1 LIEIVEIQTRVVF
14 DKNRDGIVSI
24 EEAKYFLDEH
34 DQVDFNTFVAQA
46 WPCIKPFLMMG
57 SGLFKP
63 PAAPE
68 TEGVEEYQETEDHAE
83 LENDPADEL
92 TGQQEDVGE
101 GEVVETT
108 TKSPIYDPLSQDLI
122 EQASDA
128 RHKFSAADRELRDI
142 ETEIKNIQ
150 DLLAKDYGPDEEFA
164 PLYGECFN
172 HEDREYI
179 YKLCPFD
186 KAIQQPKQGGSETRL
201 GTWERWS
208 GADDNKYSSMLYSN
222 WAGCWNGPQRSTSVE
237 ILCGLENQLTAVSEP
252 NRCEYHCKFETPSAC
267 NLNLH
272 AKMYAFRVQTFA
284 ISCAARFCN
293 DHQQSTRTI
302 ATSVW
307 TTYGKSMLLI
317 WTTVCGLLARWKTF
331 RFFRVHLYL

>member
-1 LIEIVEIQTRVVF
+1 VF

-46 WPCIKPFLMMG
+46 WPRIKPFLMMD

-92 TGQQEDVGE
+92 TGQQDHGSADDLPEEEDEEDVGE

-108 TKSPIYDPLSQDLI
+108 TNPPIYDPLTQDLI

-128 RHKFSAADRELRDI
+128 RNKFSAADRELRDI
-142 ETEIKNIQ
+142 ETEIQNIQ
-150 DLLAKDYGPDEEFA
+150 DLLEKDYGPDEEFA

-222 WAGCWNGPQRSTSVE
+222 GAGCWNGPQRSTSVE

-252 NRCEYHCKFETPSAC
+252 NRCEYHYKFETPSAC
-267 NLNLH
+267 NLNLGSEH
-272 AKMYAFRVQTFA
+272 AQ
-284 ISCAARFCN
+284 
-293 DHQQSTRTI
+293 RT
-302 ATSVW
+302 ADSHDE
-307 TTYGKSMLLI
+307 L
-317 WTTVCGLLARWKTF
+317 
-331 RFFRVHLYL
+331 